1 MTGELICNRTWAS
14 QLMGPTSPDFVLRAG
29 RYNHI
34 ALIGGV
40 PFAYGEHCWPK
51 DLWEWFLKGIFRCKF
66 NPWSHTLTPSTTPPP
81 RDKVCRPLAYVVLAS
96 SETTAQQ
103 QYTAVN
109 LHRNISLRSDCCC
122 YEVFPFDVLC
132 TCSDG
137 CCCACCV
144 LRMFD
149 CEVSLDVE
157 FVEYTM
163 TEYEK
168 VGDDVRQLFVCK
180 QWIKLGLLR
189 NYHRTCVEV
198 TNLSWKTSFYLSLS
212 QYVWHVK
219 TLIFSS

>member
-1 MTGELICNRTWAS
+1 M
-14 QLMGPTSPDFVLRAG
+14 V
-29 RYNHI
+29 
-34 ALIGGV
+34 
-40 PFAYGEHCWPK
+40 
-51 DLWEWFLKGIFRCKF
+51 
-66 NPWSHTLTPSTTPPP
+66 SHLDTEYDTPPP

-103 QYTAVN
+103 QYTAVNGSKYKSGVN

-149 CEVSLDVE
+149 CEVSSDVE

-180 QWIKLGLLR
+180 Q
-189 NYHRTCVEV
+189 
-198 TNLSWKTSFYLSLS
+198 
-212 QYVWHVK
+212 
-219 TLIFSS
+219 